1 MAAYSSR
8 VYERHVLAADS
19 ALHSQIKDGLW
30 RQSTY
35 MVRVESSSNPV
46 VDILTLHITITVMAH
61 GNKEAPYR

>member
-1 MAAYSSR
+1 
-8 VYERHVLAADS
+8 
-19 ALHSQIKDGLW
+19 
-30 RQSTY
+30 